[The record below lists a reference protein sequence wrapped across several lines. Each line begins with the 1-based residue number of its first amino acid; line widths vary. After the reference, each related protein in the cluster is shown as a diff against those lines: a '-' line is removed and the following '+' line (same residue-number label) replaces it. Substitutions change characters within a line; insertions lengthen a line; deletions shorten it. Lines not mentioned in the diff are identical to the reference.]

1 MGCPGFEDLYG
12 SSKVPKCIPQTNKQ
26 MMQRSADYSAFEY
39 QTKNVSDV
47 FTCPIC
53 MEHMDDDKKSPRVMC
68 RNLHSICHEC
78 SATMTANGDTS
89 VCVVCKDPSINNHF
103 VKVPVVTK
111 LVETTSYLHDRCTN
125 LDTAMTAAVA
135 FASGIRVLQGDPF
148 MIVNLLEDKESL
160 LGQTQT
166 DAKLIAE
173 LRAEIRERDIQDT
186 RLHQQLASMDRV
198 FLDGHETR
206 KRRFSH
212 QLAPPPPPPTPPP
225 QAVTNHH
232 HHQRSMDSHAGGAM
246 PPHSMN
252 PVERTPPAVRRSGT
266 YTVVSDDDDDFQS
279 HWGRPGPPPAPFLRR
294 ARRYAASNGRRR
306 VIDTGSSGDDAV
318 PLTD

>member
-1 MGCPGFEDLYG
+1 VGCPGFEDLYG

-232 HHQRSMDSHAGGAM
+232 HQRSMDSHAGGAM

>member
-1 MGCPGFEDLYG
+1 
-12 SSKVPKCIPQTNKQ
+12 
-26 MMQRSADYSAFEY
+26 
-39 QTKNVSDV
+39 
-47 FTCPIC
+47 

-232 HHQRSMDSHAGGAM
+232 HQRSMDSHAGGAM

>member
-232 HHQRSMDSHAGGAM
+232 HQRSMDSHAGGAM